1 MITRHMKCWAAISK
15 GHEPRLYTYDDAL
28 VPLGEF
34 EAILDFKAWSKRII
48 AINCY
53 FTQISTA

>member
-1 MITRHMKCWAAISK
+1 MKCWAAISK